1 MTREERLK
9 WMWGPVFQGF
19 FLYFWLG
26 PQIWRGIVGAQ
37 EVSETI
43 SAKRRE
49 EKNPETIVPAST
61 LQLLSFLQ
69 TISSSPNPCSEWVL
83 LPWMA
88 EPLWGWTEKRLT
100 GVSQDNSD
108 LKQCILCKSF
118 LIGNQKASFSALC
131 FLSLSTSNPSMIPL
145 ALVLKVYPQL
155 LSTPSAPLALLTISS
170 LVLPSPSLPHLHPI
184 SSYSKRGLQE
194 VNSSDAISCCK
205 SSSGSFA
212 PRMKSSSTMSYTVWP
227 IW

>member
-37 EVSETI
+37 EVSEII

-49 EKNPETIVPAST
+49 KKNPETVLPAST

-145 ALVLKVYPQL
+145 IPLALVLKVYPQL
-155 LSTPSAPLALLTISS
+155 LPTHPLCTSGLVDHLLTGLALPKLAPPPSHLQLQQEGSS
-170 LVLPSPSLPHLHPI
+170 RS
-184 SSYSKRGLQE
+184 
-194 VNSSDAISCCK
+194 
-205 SSSGSFA
+205 
-212 PRMKSSSTMSYTVWP
+212 
-227 IW
+227 